1 MIPVRM
7 PVSSLEPWLRHLRS
21 VVRLQ
26 KLLKEKTFRNSLKI
40 HHCSKKLG
48 IKNGETTA
56 NGKFSLLKV
65 ECLGSCGTAPVVQ
78 LNEDYHENM
87 TVEKLDRL
95 LDSLE

>member
-1 MIPVRM
+1 VGKYL
-7 PVSSLEPWLRHLRS
+7 VQFCSTLSCALRDSENL
-21 VVRLQ
+21 
-26 KLLKEKTFRNSLKI
+26 F